1 MQYMLNFS
9 KEEKNEILKFLQTFP
24 KEETK
29 TSFEE
34 FRCKIGKSTVTLY
47 TSGKLLLQGD
57 DCEKARDLVLEN
69 VEVENELVLGID
81 ETGRGEDFGPFV
93 IVAVLARPNAMR
105 ELRDSK
111 KVKNLD
117 EKAKLVEKN
126 AEGIGVFSV
135 SSEELVEFREKGMN
149 LNAIEAKAINE
160 LCDFF
165 KNTGKVKIIVDGSP
179 LKGCKERIEFLV
191 KGDDLNPVVGAASI
205 VAKSVRDASEDRGK
219 RKGWGTWSKKN

>member
-1 MQYMLNFS
+1 MQCMLNFS
-9 KEEKNEILKFLQTFP
+9 KKEKKEILKFLRSFDE
-24 KEETK
+24 KKTK

-47 TSGKLLLQGD
+47 SSGKLLLQGD
-57 DCEKARDLVLEN
+57 DCEKARNLVLKN
-69 VEVENELVLGID
+69 VKVENELILGID

-93 IVAVLARPNAMR
+93 IAGVLAKPNAMR

-111 KVKNLD
+111 KVKNLE

-126 AEGIGVFSV
+126 ADGIGIFSV
-135 SSEELVEFREKGMN
+135 SSEKLFEFRKKGMN

-165 KNTGKVKIIVDGSP
+165 KNAGKFKIIVDGSP
-179 LKGCKERIEFLV
+179 LKGCREGIEFLV
-191 KGDDLNPVVGAASI
+191 KGDDLNPVIGAASVI
-205 VAKSVRDASEDRGK
+205 AKSVRDSSEDKGK
-219 RKGWGTWSKKN
+219 RKGWGTWSKKS